1 MRAGCQ
7 REGKRTCG
15 RALAERRGEST
26 RWLSGLAGERVEP
39 PGKEEEVWAGLGWAA
54 AGLDS
59 GFGFSSFSI
68 SYFIPN

>member
-1 MRAGCQ
+1 MRAG
-7 REGKRTCG
+7 G

-26 RWLSGLAGERVEP
+26 RGLRWLSGLAGERVEP
-39 PGKEEEVWAGLGWAA
+39 PGKEEEVWARLGWAA